1 MNNAMAEFEKRNKE
15 QHDKLNQMRPYQ
27 QQTVIF
33 NGSAHNT
40 YVSTI
45 GNNVTNIN
53 TRRMW

>member
-1 MNNAMAEFEKRNKE
+1 MNNAMAEFEKRKKE

-33 NGSAHNT
+33 NDSTHNA

-53 TRRMW
+53 VRRMW

>member
-1 MNNAMAEFEKRNKE
+1 MNNAMVEFEKINKE

-33 NGSAHNT
+33 NGSTHNT